1 MGMITRQF
9 SGPVPLSK
17 VNPSSMCQC
26 ACRTKSQGTYFA
38 RGRMDMAGGRRIEL
52 DFKMVP
58 EARDTGH
65 PLRTRIQVVV
75 KMLRLRSSATRSA
88 SAKHKQ
94 EAHEAIKKALEATL
108 NGSETTTITCEDE
121 AKAVDLGNSD
131 YDSDVESVTDSIFSS
146 CSRVSSC
153 TDLTHLSPPSSPPAS
168 TFSRTSSCS
177 DLTLPSPHCSPEVSA
192 CSSKSSCTDLEL
204 PGSSSPFGQNW
215 NDVTLSS
222 EEHSVHDLEAYGEE
236 EKELELT
243 FDLDLKSSL
252 DMLARWTGVPTD
264 DLRSSVSVWD
274 PDRVF
279 RYIMNHLLFVIFSL
293 ARSRDNGPNPCWDKK
308 RPSQS

>member
-1 MGMITRQF
+1 
-9 SGPVPLSK
+9 
-17 VNPSSMCQC
+17 
-26 ACRTKSQGTYFA
+26 
-38 RGRMDMAGGRRIEL
+38 MDIAGGRRIEL
-52 DFKMVP
+52 DFKMAP
-58 EARDTGH
+58 EAHGTGH

-94 EAHEAIKKALEATL
+94 EAHDAIKEVLEATL
-108 NGSETTTITCEDE
+108 NGSETTTITYEDE
-121 AKAVDLGNSD
+121 AKVVDLDNSD
-131 YDSDVESVTDSIFSS
+131 YDSDAESAAESVFSSS

-153 TDLTHLSPPSSPPAS
+153 TDLTQFSSPPSSPPPL
-168 TFSRTSSCS
+168 TYSRTPTCS
-177 DLTLPSPHCSPEVSA
+177 DHSLPSPHSSPELSA
-192 CSSKSSCTDLEL
+192 CPLKSSCKYLEL
-204 PGSSSPFGQNW
+204 PAPARSSLPFRQNG
-215 NDVTLSS
+215 NDDTLSS
-222 EEHSVHDLEAYGEE
+222 EQHSVHDVEAFEEE

-293 ARSRDNGPNPCWDKK
+293 ARSRDNDPNPCWDRK
-308 RPSQS
+308 RSSPS

>member
-1 MGMITRQF
+1 
-9 SGPVPLSK
+9 
-17 VNPSSMCQC
+17 
-26 ACRTKSQGTYFA
+26 
-38 RGRMDMAGGRRIEL
+38 MDMAGGRWIEL
-52 DFKMVP
+52 DFKMAP
-58 EARDTGH
+58 EARGTGH
-65 PLRTRIQVVV
+65 PLRTRVQVVV

-88 SAKHKQ
+88 SVNHKQ

-108 NGSETTTITCEDE
+108 DGSETTTITCEDE
-121 AKAVDLGNSD
+121 AKVVDLGNSD

-153 TDLTHLSPPSSPPAS
+153 TDLTHLSSPPSSPPPLM
-168 TFSRTSSCS
+168 FGRTSSCS
-177 DLTLPSPHCSPEVSA
+177 DLTLPSPHCSQDLFA
-192 CSSKSSCTDLEL
+192 CPKKSSCTDLEL
-204 PGSSSPFGQNW
+204 PGLSLPFRQKW
-215 NDVTLSS
+215 NEDTLSR
-222 EEHSVHDLEAYGEE
+222 EEPSVVHDLEVYEEE

-293 ARSRDNGPNPCWDKK
+293 ARSRESDPTPCWDKK